1 MFGTDYTGLN
11 LIFCRPDGH
20 YYNPDNLSCRV
31 TELAT
36 KAGLKGAGL
45 HSLRHSHASEL
56 LSKGAPIPTV
66 SKRLGH
72 ANPNITMSI
81 YAHALEADELAA
93 AAIWDEAMKNVISGN
108 QREPN
113 RMLAIV
119 SAKAPK
125 KAATDSKQTV
135 FMVPGAGIE
144 PALSLR
150 KNGF

>member
-1 MFGTDYTGLN
+1 MFGETYANLD
-11 LIFCRPDGH
+11 LIFCRPEGN

-45 HSLRHSHASEL
+45 HSLRHSHVSEL
-56 LSKGAPIPTV
+56 LSNGVPIPTV
-66 SKRLGH
+66 SKRVGH
-72 ANPNITMSI
+72 ANPNITLSI

-93 AAIWDEAMKNVISGN
+93 AKIWDDAMANVISGN
-108 QREPN
+108 QREPK

-119 SAKAPK
+119 SATNKAKPISH
-125 KAATDSKQTV
+125 SKEMNFV
-135 FMVPGAGIE
+135 VPGAGIE